1 MRLLRVFRQRARSL
15 FRGAKVDAELENELA
30 YHLEQLTRENIASG
44 MEPGEARLEARRALG
59 GVALIEEQCR
69 DQRRI
74 GWLTDMR
81 KDIAYAWRML
91 KKSPGFT
98 ALAVATLALGVGAS
112 IAVYTLAESL
122 LLRSLPYPSAER
134 LVSIASVH
142 VRHGD
147 SGVGQEDFRDW
158 QASNNVFERM
168 AFTEFSQMTLT
179 GRGDAERIDGRAV
192 SEGFFEMLGVAPQLG
207 RWFTPEEQKAGAANR
222 VLLLSHGYW
231 VRKMGARPD
240 VVGSTVFLN
249 DRPYRITGVMPKS
262 FRFNEGRLTDYWTPI
277 TYRNYGHQ
285 NHQYPAYARLEPGV
299 TVQAAQTQMSEIAR
313 RMEAAYP
320 DDAGWGVRVVS
331 LRSEWLKELGPA
343 LLIFAAAALIVL
355 LVACGNV
362 ASLLL
367 ARGLGRSKEIA
378 VRMALGAGRRRVV
391 RLLLTESL
399 LLSCLGAVAGVAL
412 ALWLVRLAIAAAP
425 PWMELG
431 AMVSVSTTLAAF
443 SIGLTLCTGLATGL
457 WPALRSLRTNLQDD
471 LKESGNSLVAG
482 RQQVRALN
490 SLVVMEIA
498 LAVVLLSFAGL
509 LTKSFAYLLDTNLG
523 YRTDR
528 LLTFRM
534 PLPSSRYRNDQA
546 RVQFWDKL
554 LPQLAALPGV
564 VSAAAADSIPLGGT
578 WTGTSVEV
586 EGQTSRR
593 DWVDVMVRGASVTPD
608 YFRTMGIPLRAGR
621 GFTAGDT
628 AEAEPVAIVNEAFVR
643 KLIPGGSPLD
653 KRVRTSNGKWQR
665 IVGVIGDTRYNG
677 PAKPIDAEIYNPYT
691 QDSVLQFVALRT
703 AIPEEAV
710 IGAVRKVIRGVD
722 PGLPIT
728 QVRTMRESVD
738 LATELPRQMMAL
750 VAGFAA
756 ITLGMATLGLGG
768 VMAYTVSRRKREIG
782 LRMALGARGGDISRA
797 VLRNAGRLILAG
809 SAIGV
814 LGAMAAARVME
825 SLLYGVRPHDPAVIA
840 AAPLVLGAV
849 ALLAC
854 VVPAHRAASVE
865 PMAALRQ
872 E

>member
-30 YHLEQLTRENIASG
+30 YHLEQLTKENIASG

-207 RWFTPEEQKAGAANR
+207 RWFTPEEQKPGAANR
-222 VLLLSHGYW
+222 AILLSHGYW

-249 DRPYRITGVMPKS
+249 DRAYRITGVMPES

-277 TYRNYGHQ
+277 SYRNYGHQ
-285 NHQYPAYARLEPGV
+285 NHQYPAYARLKPGV

-457 WPALRSLRTNLQDD
+457 WPALRSLHTNLQND

-546 RVQFWDKL
+546 RVQFWDNL

-608 YFRTMGIPLRAGR
+608 YFRTMGISLRAGR

-665 IVGVIGDTRYNG
+665 IVGVVGDTRYNG

-782 LRMALGARGGDISRA
+782 LRMALGARGSDISRA